1 MSSEIL
7 MTAVTLKL
15 DRAYVGATSSE
26 A

>member
-26 A
+26 T